1 MSSPTKK
8 SAPRCQIQT
17 AVIVNQPQMLV
28 LIGYMTAR
36 NGAMLMEDGINGEPG
51 SFLLDVPES
60 QAAANKAIRKMLQA
74 MTGILMA
81 TGY

>member
-1 MSSPTKK
+1 MAGGK
-8 SAPRCQIQT
+8 
-17 AVIVNQPQMLV
+17 
-28 LIGYMTAR
+28 
-36 NGAMLMEDGINGEPG
+36 EPG